1 MADHPTLEAQIKNRR
16 RAVLASYLGT
26 TLEYYDFLLY
36 GVAAAIV
43 FPHIFFVNMDPTA
56 ATLSA
61 FATLAAGYFARP
73 VGAVIFGHFGDR
85 LGRKKILMITL
96 MLMGGASVLIGL
108 LPTYQ
113 QIGILAP
120 IALVVLRLVQG
131 FAIGGEWGGATLM
144 SMEHAKPGGRG
155 LAVSIVASGGPSG
168 AVLGTMIMMLFSK
181 LPNEQFL
188 DWGWRVPFLLSALL
202 VVLGVVI
209 RMKLEETPEFE
220 EARKKRLASGKKVSV
235 LPVVTV
241 FRHNR
246 AEVLSGVIGGLAP
259 LAFATFAAAFLLNYA
274 VTVGHTRTDAL
285 LAMTVANLL
294 HIFTMP
300 CFGALSDRYGR
311 RPLLIT
317 GALLGAA
324 LTWPIFLLV
333 NEGSLG
339 GLILALILALPLVQA
354 MMGGPVNTWMGEK
367 FAADVRYSGIAVT
380 FQLASTIGSGTAPLI
395 ASGLLA
401 MRGGTDPV
409 LVAVF
414 FGSLC
419 LVSAVAYW
427 FSAER
432 FDQELP
438 VHTAGTDEAIEA
450 AAEAEALRGLQA
462 DKARAG

>member
-1 MADHPTLEAQIKNRR
+1 MADNSTPETQAKNRR
-16 RAVLASYLGT
+16 RAIIASYLGT

-36 GVAAAIV
+36 GVAAALA
-43 FPHIFFVNMDPTA
+43 FPHIFFVNMDPLLG
-56 ATLSA
+56 TLSA

-73 VGAVIFGHFGDR
+73 LGAVVFGHYGDR

-96 MLMGGASVLIGL
+96 LMMGCSSVLIGL

-113 QIGILAP
+113 QIGVFAP
-120 IALVVLRLVQG
+120 ILLVVLRLVQG

-144 SMEHAKPGGRG
+144 SMEHAKPKGRG

-168 AVLGTMIMMLFSK
+168 AVLGTLVMMIFSK

-188 DWGWRVPFLLSALL
+188 AWGWRVPFLLSALL
-202 VVLGVVI
+202 VVLGIVI
-209 RMKLEETPEFE
+209 RMKLDETPEFE
-220 EARKKRLASGKKVSV
+220 QARKKRQASGKKTSV

-246 AEVLSGVIGGLAP
+246 AQVLSGVIGGLAP

-285 LAMTVANLL
+285 LAMTVANFI
-294 HIFTMP
+294 HIFSMP

-311 RPLLIT
+311 RPLLLT

-324 LTWPIFLLV
+324 LIWPILLLV
-333 NEGSLG
+333 NAGSFA
-339 GLILALILALPLVQA
+339 GLTLALILALPLVQA

-401 MRGGTDPV
+401 MRGGTDPS

-414 FGSLC
+414 FGGLC
-419 LVSAVAYW
+419 IVSGIAFY

-438 VHTAGTDEAIEA
+438 VHTAGTDEANEA
-450 AAEAEALRGLQA
+450 AAETL
-462 DKARAG
+462 RAG